1 MENSTPVSQIVRSVL
16 LRTDAKSERMWP
28 LYAAYPGVQATRDL
42 SPEAARAAFE
52 AAEARVKTAQ
62 IDPFLKERELQQIS
76 RGRAALESLLKPPEE
91 EAYVE
96 EAYEGGACQFVVS
109 QFMEGPWEGG
119 STVLRG
125 AFVTEGEAQ
134 AFVKG
139 AVAWLV
145 RTRGATPKLVREFCI
160 TRVALSP
167 TGDADALEVIFH
179 DIG

>member
-1 MENSTPVSQIVRSVL
+1 MREVL
-16 LRTDAKSERMWP
+16 LRTDAKSVRMWP
-28 LYAAYPGVQATRDL
+28 LYAAYPGVQATQDL

-62 IDPFLKERELQQIS
+62 IDPFLKESDLQQIS
-76 RGRAALESLLKPPEE
+76 RGMAALESLLNPPEE

-96 EAYEGGACQFVVS
+96 EAYEGEGPCQFVVS
-109 QFMEGPWEGG
+109 QFLEGPWEGG

-134 AFVKG
+134 AFVKE

-145 RTRGATPKLVREFCI
+145 RTRGATPKLVRDFRI

-167 TGDADALEVIFH
+167 TGDADALEAIFH
-179 DIG
+179 DI